1 MEGRGGAWGRLAAM
15 RGAGGALGL
24 LAAVALVLAAPCAA
38 WGTLA
43 AAARRAAAG
52 EKFEKFDW
60 GWSDAQGRLLTG
72 GGKAVPEAYGPF
84 APADLPHHHLER
96 GTWREAYERLSA
108 RGTGQSV
115 AVGGAWAR
123 SLFAGAGGEADF
135 ASRVVDIQT
144 PGGAFADIRIPPGR
158 AKWSGMPPRRT
169 LKPEEQLEIYGPDYL
184 RALARQ
190 HAFAGVTAMDGE
202 HATRHHVVDWNPAPR
217 RTPNRF
223 RVEPHPDGQSWV
235 EMCNATDDRGYSV
248 YVERWERLPGS
259 GEGQEQY
266 LALHRAPE
274 AGARAGGGRE
284 ALLVVA
290 GDHFLRVVQRAEPL
304 PNFGDSKATPNTAS
318 LADGAW
324 QREDQKS
331 AASLISVDAAYGR
344 ISERGWVVELATLPW
359 REGRELWLE
368 EGREEETA
376 GGAPAGPFVTL
387 DGGDRWEVLENSFS
401 GKDFAQMLQR
411 MGRAHPE
418 QQDRAGGGGGAEEA
432 GLEQQQE
439 DLLAGV
445 GVEGEAEGNEG
456 PEDAEL

>member
-1 MEGRGGAWGRLAAM
+1 M
-15 RGAGGALGL
+15 RGARGALGL
-24 LAAVALVLAAPCAA
+24 VAAAALALAAPCAA
-38 WGTLA
+38 WGAVA
-43 AAARRAAAG
+43 AAARRAAAA
-52 EKFEKFDW
+52 EKFDW
-60 GWSDAQGRLLTG
+60 GWSDAQGRLLSG

-84 APADLPHHHLER
+84 GPADLPHHHLER

-108 RGTGQSV
+108 RGTGQAV
-115 AVGGAWAR
+115 GVGGAWAR

-158 AKWSGMPPRRT
+158 AKWSGVPPRRT

-223 RVEPHPDGQSWV
+223 RVEPHPDGRSWI
-235 EMCNATDDRGYSV
+235 EMCNATDGRGYSV

-259 GEGQEQY
+259 GEGQERY

-304 PNFGDSKATPNTAS
+304 PKLNGSKVTPNTAS
-318 LADGAW
+318 LADAAR

-331 AASLISVDAAYGR
+331 AASLVSVDAAYGR

-368 EGREEETA
+368 EGREEEAGPA
-376 GGAPAGPFVTL
+376 GGDTRAGPFVTL
-387 DGGDRWEVLENSFS
+387 DGGDRWEVLENSFP
-401 GKDFAQMLQR
+401 GEDFARMLQR

-418 QQDRAGGGGGAEEA
+418 RQTRAGSGGEPGEA
-432 GLEQQQE
+432 GRGRGEQQPE
-439 DLLAGV
+439 ELLAD
-445 GVEGEAEGNEG
+445 GEAGGEDAERNEG
-456 PEDAEL
+456 PEDEEL